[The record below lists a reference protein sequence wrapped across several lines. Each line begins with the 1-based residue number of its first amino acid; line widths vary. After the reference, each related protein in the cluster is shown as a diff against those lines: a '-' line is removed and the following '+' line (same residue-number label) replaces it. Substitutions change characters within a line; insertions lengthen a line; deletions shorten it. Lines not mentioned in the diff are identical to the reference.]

1 MLYLILFVLAASE
14 IKPAYVSDTPS
25 LADRLDR
32 LYEKLEKITVAP
44 SKKFNEKLYAK
55 LDRLNSLTPAEL
67 SDDDEELL
75 SAMQLWGSMSDDQ
88 LRGVVQEMQRMKED
102 EKSERLTYEYS
113 DSDWNDDVSYFIFL
127 ICIARDFFVDLSVI
141 INKTGEPF
149 ARNTSNILL

>member
-1 MLYLILFVLAASE
+1 MLCFILLVLAASE

-88 LRGVVQEMQRMKED
+88 LRGVVQEMQKAKED
-102 EKSERLTYEYS
+102 DKSERLTY
-113 DSDWNDDVSYFIFL
+113 DDNDGDWNDDVSRLFWSFITWYFSRSFISF
-127 ICIARDFFVDLSVI
+127 
-141 INKTGEPF
+141 
-149 ARNTSNILL
+149 

>member
-1 MLYLILFVLAASE
+1 MLCLILLVLAASE

-88 LRGVVQEMQRMKED
+88 LRGVIEITRTILKEFYKTIANPTD
-102 EKSERLTYEYS
+102 LIWSLKQSTTLSRHVRIDDRFISHCASSSLFVFALLKYS
-113 DSDWNDDVSYFIFL
+113 
-127 ICIARDFFVDLSVI
+127 
-141 INKTGEPF
+141 
-149 ARNTSNILL
+149 